1 MISVKANTATSLPQ
15 FGHWR
20 QLTDISIEEK
30 GVTEGISFIA
40 GLQDSFCEIQSATPC
55 SLCTYPIC
63 KGSTFPPFKT
73 LFLGSE
79 QYWSHSKS
87 RSEQAEFTVKQK
99 SQLIYIYYPR
109 VASVF
114 KDMEN
119 VFTEE
124 TCKSCLQKDPQLIP
138 NSVLHLSEYQG
149 EKKKLKNLSAASLSS
164 STRSLFPSLCICSK
178 IPSTFTFTT
187 YLSTLAPVC
196 LSSHRKRSHS
206 RPAVKG
212 SIESSPRSPPCQH
225 VDSTTQRN
233 SKTNLTFSPTSRNI
247 RYERVKLFQARSTA
261 VTFWRT
267 TRTRSL
273 PRCCH
278 FPCCLQPST
287 QDSLR
292 GRAIHHC
299 CEWSSPSCLSVLFK
313 YKTKQKKKE

>member
-149 EKKKLKNLSAASLSS
+149 EKKKAQKSFCCIFVQQHQKFISIIVHPQQDTEHIHIYNISVNISTSLPVFPSQALAQQAGS
-164 STRSLFPSLCICSK
+164 ERQHRVITSFTTLSTRGFN
-178 IPSTFTFTT
+178 
-187 YLSTLAPVC
+187 
-196 LSSHRKRSHS
+196 H
-206 RPAVKG
+206 
-212 SIESSPRSPPCQH
+212 
-225 VDSTTQRN
+225 
-233 SKTNLTFSPTSRNI
+233 
-247 RYERVKLFQARSTA
+247 
-261 VTFWRT
+261 
-267 TRTRSL
+267 
-273 PRCCH
+273 
-278 FPCCLQPST
+278 ST
-287 QDSLR
+287 QQQDKS
-292 GRAIHHC
+292 HF
-299 CEWSSPSCLSVLFK
+299 LS
-313 YKTKQKKKE
+313 YK